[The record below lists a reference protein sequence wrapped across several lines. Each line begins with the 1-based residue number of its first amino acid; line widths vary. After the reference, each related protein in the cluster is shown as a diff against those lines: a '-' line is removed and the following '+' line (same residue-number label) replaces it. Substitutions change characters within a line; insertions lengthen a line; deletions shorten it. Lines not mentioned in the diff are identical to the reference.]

1 MSIKIKISM
10 CQINFHVGNLEKNYD
25 LIFSIREKSR
35 KENVDLCV
43 FSELC
48 MTGYPPEDLVL
59 RPSLID
65 AVSIQIDKLIE
76 LTKDGGPAV
85 IVGYPRNDKNILR
98 NSAALIYKGEIST
111 IDKHHLPN
119 YGVFDESRVFNSGR
133 ISGPIS
139 FKGIR
144 IGLMICEDMW
154 HNDVTE
160 TLVESGAQVLV
171 VINGSPFDQNKED
184 ERLSVAVARVTETKL
199 PLIYVN
205 QIGGQD
211 ELVFDGGSFAL
222 DNNSKL
228 RIQIADWF
236 EGMSVCNL
244 VLIND
249 QIQIQ
254 NENIN
259 QISSGYEAKYLA
271 MVIGLRDYV
280 IKNNFKGVILG
291 LSGGI
296 DSALSCTIAVD
307 ALGKEMVKGVR
318 MPSKFSSQGSLDDA
332 MELSKLLS
340 IKMDTINIDEV
351 NELFLKE
358 LTSSFKGLKED
369 TTEENIQSRIRGVLL
384 MALSNKFGYMVLST
398 GNKSEISVG
407 YTTIYGDMNGGF
419 TVLKDAYKTDVY
431 EIAKWRNNNFCD
443 SLLGPKGIVVPIN
456 SINKEPSAEL
466 NINQKDQDILP
477 SYELLDEILKK
488 IIEKEYSLIDL
499 IKDGYSK
506 ILVKRIYKLLL
517 LSEYKRRQSAPGVKL
532 TARSF
537 GKERRYPITN
547 AFLDD
552 K

>member
-98 NSAALIYKGEIST
+98 NSASLIYKGEIST
-111 IDKHHLPN
+111 IDKYHLPN
-119 YGVFDESRVFNSGR
+119 YGVFDEARVFNSGR

-154 HNDVTE
+154 HNDVTD

-244 VLIND
+244 VLVND

-332 MELSKLLS
+332 MELSKLLG

-499 IKDGYSK
+499 IKDGYNK
-506 ILVKRIYKLLL
+506 TLVKRIYKLLL

>member
-1 MSIKIKISM
+1 M
-10 CQINFHVGNLEKNYD
+10 CQLNFHVGNLEKNYD
-25 LIFSIREKSR
+25 FIFSTRAKSK

-85 IVGYPRNDKNILR
+85 IVGYPRMDNNILR
-98 NSAALIYKGEIST
+98 NSAALIHNGEISI

-119 YGVFDESRVFNSGR
+119 YGVFDEARVFNSGR
-133 ISGPIS
+133 VSGPIS

-154 HNDVTE
+154 HSDITE
-160 TLVESGAQVLV
+160 TLVESGAQVLI

-228 RIQIADWF
+228 RIQISNWF

-244 VLIND
+244 VLVHD
-249 QIQIQ
+249 QIEIK

-296 DSALSCTIAVD
+296 DSALSCAIAVD
-307 ALGKEMVKGVR
+307 AIGKEMVKGVR
-318 MPSKFSSQGSLDDA
+318 MPSKFSSNGSLDDA

-340 IKMDTINIDEV
+340 IKMDTINIDDV

-358 LTSSFKGLKED
+358 LKSSFKGLNED

-384 MALSNKFGYMVLST
+384 MALSNKFGYMLLST

-419 TVLKDAYKTDVY
+419 NVLKDAYKTDVY
-431 EIAKWRNNNFCD
+431 EIAKWRNNNFCQN
-443 SLLGPKGIVVPIN
+443 LLGPKGVVVPLN

-466 NINQKDQDILP
+466 NINQKDQDTLP
-477 SYELLDEILKK
+477 SYEILDEILKK
-488 IIEKEYSLIDL
+488 IIEKDYSLIDL
-499 IKDGYSK
+499 IKDGHK
-506 ILVKRIYKLLL
+506 EILVKRIYKLLL

-547 AFLDD
+547 AFLED